1 MAQPIET
8 RGLCP
13 LRQPFGGF
21 WRRVLASVIDGL
33 VLIAILGAAHA
44 VIDVGLAGSWPGP
57 TVPWSF
63 VWVSTGWLYFA
74 LMESSRLQATVGKL
88 ALSIR
93 VTDLRGNRISF
104 ARASARWFAKA
115 LSALLLYVG
124 LLMVAFTPRKRGLH
138 DYLAGTLVCRS
149 WVVASTA
156 AARTFAGE

>member
-33 VLIAILGAAHA
+33 VLIAILGAAQA
-44 VIDVGLAGSWPGP
+44 VIDVGLARSWPGP

-88 ALSIR
+88 AGAALVDKI
-93 VTDLRGNRISF
+93 DAILNRHP
-104 ARASARWFAKA
+104 A
-115 LSALLLYVG
+115 
-124 LLMVAFTPRKRGLH
+124 VAPQTCSHTRLIVIH
-138 DYLAGTLVCRS
+138 DNMLV
-149 WVVASTA
+149 
-156 AARTFAGE
+156 